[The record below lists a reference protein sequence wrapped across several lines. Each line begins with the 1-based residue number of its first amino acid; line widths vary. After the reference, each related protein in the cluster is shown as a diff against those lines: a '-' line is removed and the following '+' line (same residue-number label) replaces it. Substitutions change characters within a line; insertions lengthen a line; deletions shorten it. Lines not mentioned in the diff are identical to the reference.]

1 MSNTTT
7 SRRSTWPGL
16 VALAILL
23 AGSVSAG
30 ATQRTLTKNVTGF
43 AAKFKVKDATGADK
57 FINVTGGAG
66 GDVVTVSN
74 AADLARQLCRSTWA
88 GVCTDSDKRII
99 QVNGVIDLTD
109 KQTVQADGCLTT
121 VKHCDAPQTPEV
133 TLIVDERERSRCNN
147 LEVKKYDYYRSG
159 VNGLLVGSNKT
170 VIGLGRNSGLKGR
183 GLLLQG
189 KVNNIVIRNLAF
201 TDINSGYVFGGD
213 AIKLFDASG
222 VWIDHNYFAR
232 IGRQMISTSAS
243 GTDLPAS
250 TDITISNNDFD
261 GRSHYSSDEECSGKS
276 YWGMLIAG
284 TGRLTFV
291 TNWLH
296 DFGGR
301 WPKLTAD
308 KHQAV
313 AQVVNNLFEN
323 SSPRGSALQYSGA
336 GLRVLAEGNYFG
348 NVADPVANIDHHG
361 AQLFGLYAQ
370 TTAVQNTCKASI
382 GRICSGNIANPKD
395 NDGTMVQDTAAI
407 QAMQPYVYGL
417 VTPYQAVDMPDTVKA
432 NAGRFDYVGVPA
444 TAAR

>member
-1 MSNTTT
+1 MSRTAAF
-7 SRRSTWPGL
+7 RRFSGPSL
-16 VALAILL
+16 MALGVLL
-23 AGSVSAG
+23 ASGAPAG
-30 ATQRTLTKNVTGF
+30 AAQRTLTKNVNGF
-43 AAKFKVKDATGADK
+43 AAMAKVKDSTGADK
-57 FINVTGGAG
+57 FVKVTGGEG
-66 GDVVTVSN
+66 GEVVTVTT
-74 AADLARQLCRSTWA
+74 AADLARQLCRSSW
-88 GVCTDSDKRII
+88 GGICTDSDKRVI
-99 QVNGVIDLTD
+99 QVKGVIDLTD
-109 KQTVQADGCLTT
+109 KTTVQADGCRAT
-121 VKHCDAPQTPEV
+121 VDHCNAPQIPEV
-133 TLIVDERERSRCNN
+133 TLIVDERNRGHCAGK
-147 LEVKKYDYYRSG
+147 EVRKYNYFQSG
-159 VNGLLVGSNKT
+159 VTGLLVGSNKT
-170 VIGLGRNSGLKGR
+170 VIGLGRTSGLKGR

-189 KVNNIVIRNLAF
+189 KVNNIIIRNLAF
-201 TDINSGYVFGGD
+201 TDINAGYVFGGD

-243 GTDLPAS
+243 GTDQPAS
-250 TDITISNNDFD
+250 TDVTISNNDFD
-261 GRSHYSSDEECSGKS
+261 GRSQYSSDIECSGKH
-276 YWGMLIAG
+276 YWGVMIAG

-336 GLRVLAEGNYFG
+336 GLRVLAEGNYFS
-348 NVADPVANIDHHG
+348 NVADPVAAGDHYG

-370 TTAVQNTCKASI
+370 TTAAQNLCKANI

-407 QAMQPYVYGL
+407 QAMQPYTYGL
-417 VTPYQAVDMPDTVKA
+417 VTSYPAVDMPDTVKA
-432 NAGRFDYVGVPA
+432 NAGRFDYVGV
-444 TAAR
+444 AR